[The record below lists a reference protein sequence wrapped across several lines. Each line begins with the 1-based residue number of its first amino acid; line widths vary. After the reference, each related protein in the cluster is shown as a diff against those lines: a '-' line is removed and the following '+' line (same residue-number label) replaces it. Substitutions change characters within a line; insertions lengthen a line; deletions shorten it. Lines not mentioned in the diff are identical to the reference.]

1 MAIRRKTVEDYR
13 CELKTYILSLFRKEW
28 DSKKTIVTTNWTDML
43 EVMWPSGDEMWVFF
57 RKEDCSPV
65 GVEFNGVNIRKSEID
80 DDEFWIAM
88 SSAFEMRKYE
98 LEEGKLRR
106 ALDRQYKVTNTISPA
121 RAEFIL
127 ALCIILVFAIFV
139 APFIK

>member
-13 CELKTYILSLFRKEW
+13 RELKAYILSLFRKEW
-28 DSKKTIVTTNWTDML
+28 DNKKTIVTTNWTDML
-43 EVMWPSGDEMWVFF
+43 EVMWPSGDDMWVFF
-57 RKEDCSPV
+57 RKEDSSPI
-65 GVEFNGVNIRKSEID
+65 GIEFNGVNIRKSEID

-88 SSAFEMRKYE
+88 SSTFEMRKYE

-106 ALDRQYKVTNTISPA
+106 ALDRQYKAVKTPPA

-127 ALCIILVFAIFV
+127 ALCIMLVFAIFI